1 MNINKLSMKQYYF
14 ISGLPR
20 SGSTLLSGILKQN
33 SDFYAD
39 VASPVESLTR
49 SSIDIITNSE
59 SNLIIA
65 EDQRKNLM
73 YGIFDGYY
81 NHIDKPVIFDSSRG
95 WTKKTNFLKALFPY
109 TKILCPVRDI
119 VSILNSFEVISSK
132 NPFYTKTLTEYND
145 NVFSRCDGMMDK
157 NNGIV
162 AHPWILLQEGY
173 ALHPEMIMLIEYE
186 NLCKEP
192 EKIMRK
198 VYEFL
203 EKPYYPHDFENVEY
217 SNENFD
223 KACNL
228 KDLHTVKKK
237 VEYNPPRCVL
247 PPEIVQKYNEMN
259 MEFWKSNYKP
269 DVDIIKKLDK
279 KFINYT

>member
-1 MNINKLSMKQYYF
+1 MKSYYF

-20 SGSTLLSGILKQN
+20 SGSTLLSAILRQN
-33 SDFYAD
+33 PEFYAD
-39 VASPVESLTR
+39 IASPVEALTA
-49 SSIDIITNSE
+49 SSIDIVTSME
-59 SNLIIA
+59 SNLTVT
-65 EDQRKNLM
+65 EEQRKNLM
-73 YGIFDGYY
+73 YGIFEGYY
-81 NHIDKPVIFDSSRG
+81 KHIDKPVIFDSFRC

-132 NPFYTKTLTEYND
+132 NPFHTKTFIEHKD
-145 NVFSRCDGMMDK
+145 NVFARCDEMMNK
-157 NNGIV
+157 NGGIV
-162 AHPWILLQEGY
+162 SGPWILLQEGY
-173 ALHPEMIMLIEYE
+173 ALNPEMIHFVEYE

-192 EKIMRK
+192 EKTMRG

-203 EKPYYPHDFENVEY
+203 KKPYYSHDFENVEY

-237 VEYNPPRCVL
+237 VEYKPPRIIL
-247 PPEIVQKYNEMN
+247 PPEIVKKYREMN
-259 MEFWKSNYKP
+259 VEFWRENYKP
-269 DVDIIKKLDK
+269 DADIIEKLNK
-279 KFINYT
+279 KFIEYN

>member
-1 MNINKLSMKQYYF
+1 MKSYYF

-20 SGSTLLSGILKQN
+20 SGSTLLSAILRQN
-33 SDFYAD
+33 PEFYAD
-39 VASPVESLTR
+39 IGSPLEVLTG
-49 SSIDIITNSE
+49 SSIDILTGSQ
-59 SNLIIA
+59 SNLTVT
-65 EDQRKNLM
+65 EEQRKNLM
-73 YGIFDGYY
+73 YGVFEGYY
-81 NHIDKPVIFDSSRG
+81 KHIDKPVIFDSSRD

-132 NPFYTKTLTEYND
+132 NPFHTKTLTEHNK
-145 NVFSRCDGMMDK
+145 NVFARCDDMMDR
-157 NNGIV
+157 NDGIV
-162 AHPWILLQEGY
+162 ANPWILLQEGY
-173 ALHPEMIMLIEYE
+173 ALNPEMIHFIEYE

-192 EKIMRK
+192 EKTMRG

-228 KDLHTVKKK
+228 KDLHTVKRG
-237 VEYNPPRCVL
+237 VEYKPPRIIL
-247 PPEIVQKYNEMN
+247 PPEIVKKYNEMN
-259 MEFWKSNYKP
+259 MDFWRGNYKP
-269 DVDIIKKLDK
+269 DADIIEKLDK
-279 KFINYT
+279 KFIEYK

>member
-1 MNINKLSMKQYYF
+1 MKQHYF

-33 SDFYAD
+33 PEFYAD
-39 VASPVESLTR
+39 IASPVEGLTGTA
-49 SSIDIITNSE
+49 IDIVTGAE
-59 SNLIIA
+59 SNLTVT
-65 EDQRKNLM
+65 EDQRKNLI
-73 YGIFDGYY
+73 YGIFEGYY
-81 NHIDKPVIFDSSRG
+81 KHIDKPVIFDSSRG

-132 NPFYTKTLTEYND
+132 NPFHTKTLTEHKD
-145 NVFSRCDGMMDK
+145 NVFARCDGMMNK
-157 NNGIV
+157 NGGIV
-162 AHPWILLQEGY
+162 AGPWILLQEGY
-173 ALHPEMIMLIEYE
+173 ALNPEIIYFIEYE

-192 EKIMRK
+192 EKTMRS

-203 EKPYYPHDFENVEY
+203 EKPYFSHDFENLEY

-228 KDLHTVKKK
+228 KNLHTVKKR
-237 VEYNPPRCVL
+237 VEYNPPRNVL
-247 PPEIVQKYNEMN
+247 PPEIVKKYKEMN
-259 MEFWKSNYKP
+259 MEFWRANYKP
-269 DVDIIKKLDK
+269 DADIIEKLDK
-279 KFINYT
+279 KFIEYQ

>member
-1 MNINKLSMKQYYF
+1 MKQHYF

-20 SGSTLLSGILKQN
+20 SGSTLLSAILRQN
-33 SDFYAD
+33 PEFYAD
-39 VASPVESLTR
+39 IASPVEALTG
-49 SSIDIITNSE
+49 SSIDIVTGAE
-59 SNLIIA
+59 SNLTVT

-73 YGIFDGYY
+73 YGIFEGYY
-81 NHIDKPVIFDSSRG
+81 KHIEKPVIFDSSRV

-132 NPFYTKTLTEYND
+132 NPFHTKTLTEHKD
-145 NVFSRCDGMMDK
+145 NVFARCDGMMDR
-157 NNGIV
+157 NDGIV
-162 AHPWILLQEGY
+162 ANPWILLQEGY
-173 ALHPEMIMLIEYE
+173 ALNPEMIHFIEYE

-192 EKIMRK
+192 EKTMRG

-203 EKPYYPHDFENVEY
+203 EKPYYSHDFENLEY

-228 KDLHTVKKK
+228 KDLHTVKRR
-237 VEYNPPRCVL
+237 VEYKPPRIIL
-247 PPEIVQKYNEMN
+247 PPEIVQKYSEMN
-259 MEFWKSNYKP
+259 MEFWRKNYKP
-269 DVDIIKKLDK
+269 DADIIEKLDK
-279 KFINYT
+279 KFIEYK

>member
-1 MNINKLSMKQYYF
+1 MKSYHF

-33 SDFYAD
+33 PDFYAD
-39 VASPVESLTR
+39 ISSPVEALAGT
-49 SSIDIITNSE
+49 SIDLITSTEN
-59 SNLIIA
+59 NFTIT

-81 NHIDKPVIFDSSRG
+81 KHIEKPVIFDSSRS
-95 WTKKTNFLKALFPY
+95 WTKKTNFLKALFPD

-119 VSILNSFEVISSK
+119 VSILNSFEVIASK
-132 NPFYTKTLTEYND
+132 NPFHTKELTEHKD
-145 NVFSRCDGMMDK
+145 NVFARCDGMMNK
-157 NNGIV
+157 NDGIV
-162 AHPWILLQEGY
+162 ADPWIFLQEGY

-192 EKIMRK
+192 EKTMRK

-203 EKPYYPHDFENVEY
+203 NRPYYSHDFENVDY

-228 KDLHTVKKK
+228 KDLHTVKRK
-237 VEYNPPRCVL
+237 VEYNPPRCIL
-247 PPEIVQKYNEMN
+247 PPEIVKKYTEMN
-259 MEFWKSNYKP
+259 MEFWKEGHKI
-269 DVDIIKKLDK
+269 DADIIDKLNK
-279 KFINYT
+279 KFIEYK

>member
-1 MNINKLSMKQYYF
+1 MKSYYF

-20 SGSTLLSGILKQN
+20 SGSTLLSAILRQN
-33 SDFYAD
+33 PEFYAD
-39 VASPVESLTR
+39 IGSPLEVLTG
-49 SSIDIITNSE
+49 SSIDILTGSQ
-59 SNLIIA
+59 SNLTVT
-65 EDQRKNLM
+65 EEQRKNLM
-73 YGIFDGYY
+73 YGVFEGYY
-81 NHIDKPVIFDSSRG
+81 KHIDKPVIFDSSRD

-132 NPFYTKTLTEYND
+132 NPFHTKTLTEHNK
-145 NVFSRCDGMMDK
+145 NVFARCDDMMDR
-157 NNGIV
+157 NDGIV
-162 AHPWILLQEGY
+162 ANPWILLQEGY
-173 ALHPEMIMLIEYE
+173 ALNPEMIHFIEYE

-192 EKIMRK
+192 EKTMRG

-228 KDLHTVKKK
+228 KDLHTVKRG
-237 VEYNPPRCVL
+237 VEYKPPRIIL
-247 PPEIVQKYNEMN
+247 PPEIVKKYNEMN
-259 MEFWKSNYKP
+259 MEFWRKNNKMNSDIVEYK
-269 DVDIIKKLDK
+269 
-279 KFINYT
+279 